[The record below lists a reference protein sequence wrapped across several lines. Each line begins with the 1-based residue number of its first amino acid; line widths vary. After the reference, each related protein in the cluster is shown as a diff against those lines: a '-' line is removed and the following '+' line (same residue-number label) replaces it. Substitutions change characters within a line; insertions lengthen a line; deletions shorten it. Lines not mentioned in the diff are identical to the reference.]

1 MTLYT
6 CENRMI
12 NTDMFFGF
20 DRVTTEYEIN
30 EKKRTIVCIITAIN
44 DVPLRLSKYGL
55 WSSDEDEEPDIRV
68 YKGVAKCAPEDKWD
82 PLYGRR
88 LAEYRA
94 SRARQVDVNNE
105 LTYYINTLSKRIDNL
120 YDYGLMKHPH
130 IPNKER

>member
-1 MTLYT
+1 
-6 CENRMI
+6 MI

-20 DRVTTEYEIN
+20 DR
-30 EKKRTIVCIITAIN
+30 

-130 IPNKER
+130 VPNKER

>member
-55 WSSDEDEEPDIRV
+55 WDGNED
-68 YKGVAKCAPEDKWD
+68 KGVAKCAPEDKWD

-105 LTYYINTLSKRIDNL
+105 LTYYINILSKRIDNL